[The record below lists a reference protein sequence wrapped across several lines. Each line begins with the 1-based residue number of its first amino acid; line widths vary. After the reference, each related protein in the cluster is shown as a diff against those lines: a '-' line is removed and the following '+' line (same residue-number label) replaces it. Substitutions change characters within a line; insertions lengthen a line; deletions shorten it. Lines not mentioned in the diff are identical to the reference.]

1 MGFTTH
7 KSWHFRE
14 KKKILQLFNIFLNL
28 YKEFF
33 LEVAMTF

>member
-1 MGFTTH
+1 MG
-7 KSWHFRE
+7 
-14 KKKILQLFNIFLNL
+14 KKILQLFNIFLNL